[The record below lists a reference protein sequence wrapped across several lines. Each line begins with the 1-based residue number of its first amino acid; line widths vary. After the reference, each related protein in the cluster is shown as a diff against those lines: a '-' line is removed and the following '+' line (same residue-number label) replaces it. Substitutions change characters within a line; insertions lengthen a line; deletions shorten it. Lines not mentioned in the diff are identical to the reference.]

1 MVIITMKNK
10 QKILV
15 CGATGFIGKNI
26 ILSLSKNKNYKI
38 FAVYYKSKK
47 INLPNVKW
55 IKADLTNPE
64 ITKKITKNID
74 IIIQAAATTSGSKDI
89 VNTPYIHVTDNAIMN
104 SYLLR
109 SAFENEIKHFIFFSC
124 TVMYQSSKKGIK
136 ENDFNPSQ
144 AIYPKYYGV
153 ANTKLYIEKMCE
165 FFSKISKTKY
175 TCIRHSNIYGQFDK
189 FDLDKSHF
197 FGATVN
203 KVMNSKK
210 EIVIWGDG
218 QEKRD
223 LLFVDDLV
231 NFVKICIKK
240 QKKNFRIYNCGYG
253 KAFKVKDIVSK
264 IIKLSKKNLSVRND
278 LTKPSI
284 KTSVFLDCKLAK
296 SELGW
301 SPNFT
306 LEEGIKNTLN
316 WYKQNLKK

>member
-1 MVIITMKNK
+1 MKNK
-10 QKILV
+10 KKILV

-26 ILSLSKNKNYKI
+26 ILNLSKNKNYKI
-38 FAVYYKSKK
+38 YAIYNKSKK

-55 IKADLTNPE
+55 IKADLTKPE

-136 ENDFNPSQ
+136 EDDFNPSQ
-144 AIYPKYYGV
+144 GIYPKYFGV

-203 KVMNSKK
+203 KVMNSNK

-264 IIKLSKKNLSVRND
+264 IIKLSKKDLSVRND